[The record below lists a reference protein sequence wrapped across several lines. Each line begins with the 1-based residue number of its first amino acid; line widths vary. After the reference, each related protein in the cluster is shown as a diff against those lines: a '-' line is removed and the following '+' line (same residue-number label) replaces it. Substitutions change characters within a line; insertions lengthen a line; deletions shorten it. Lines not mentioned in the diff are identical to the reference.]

1 MSLGANE
8 HIDYHGYDWKN
19 SDVKYDFIMDTI
31 GGSNIDN
38 SLDVVKE
45 GGVVIS
51 IPAGLS
57 ESQIETAKAKNINAL
72 FFLVASSGTDMDV
85 LAGCLS
91 QGIIKP
97 YVSEVF
103 NFNEMGKAHLQVE
116 SGRTVGKVVVS
127 L

>member
-1 MSLGANE
+1 M
-8 HIDYHGYDWKN
+8 
-19 SDVKYDFIMDTI
+19 VKMIWRFQ
-31 GGSNIDN
+31 
-38 SLDVVKE
+38 KE

-103 NFNEMGKAHLQVE
+103 NWSQSA
-116 SGRTVGKVVVS
+116 S
-127 L
+127 LSYAL